1 MVDTPAIKFENISKT
16 FQTADNEVKAVQ
28 NVNLEIKSGE
38 VFGIVGFSGAGKSTL
53 VRMLNGLEKPTE
65 GKILIHSKRVDNL
78 AGRDLREQRKK
89 IGIIF
94 QHFNLLWSRTVLEN
108 ITFPLEIAHVPK
120 NERIEKAKKLA
131 ELVGLGDRLHAYPN
145 QLSGGQKQRVGIARA
160 LANDPEILISDE
172 ATSALDPQTTEE
184 VLDLLE
190 DINRKLNLTIVI
202 ITHEMHVIR
211 RLADKVAVMETGKVI
226 EEGPVSEVF
235 THPQQDLTK
244 RFVNAEVDTNNTPDV
259 KEVVNQLLEKYPHGQ
274 LVELRF
280 HGDQVQLPVVSEL
293 VRQFPE
299 VQLSILEG
307 SIHQLADKARTIGTL
322 FVQLVGSDEDIQEA
336 LKFLETLRV
345 EVRVISNE

>member
-65 GKILIHSKRVDNL
+65 GKILIHGKRVDNL

-131 ELVGLGDRLHAYPN
+131 ELGYYINVGELDKIDAVTKAH
-145 QLSGGQKQRVGIARA
+145 I
-160 LANDPEILISDE
+160 
-172 ATSALDPQTTEE
+172 ALDATTNPQNKEKLLAEFGHIPNKGEFIETIMNENCPAYVKKESVTPKEAAE
-184 VLDLLE
+184 IIREAKGKVVLAHPVAYEHEDNLTDE
-190 DINRKLNLTIVI
+190 DILEIVKDMKPDGL
-202 ITHEMHVIR
+202 EANYLYVDR
-211 RLADKVAVMETGKVI
+211 NNNKFDETAKWN
-226 EEGPVSEVF
+226 EFAKE
-235 THPQQDLTK
+235 
-244 RFVNAEVDTNNTPDV
+244 NN
-259 KEVVNQLLEKYPHGQ
+259 
-274 LVELRF
+274 
-280 HGDQVQLPVVSEL
+280 
-293 VRQFPE
+293 
-299 VQLSILEG
+299 
-307 SIHQLADKARTIGTL
+307 L
-322 FVQLVGSDEDIQEA
+322 FVTVGSDFHNKDGLRPEIGFVNTNFTLSDEKIDEI
-336 LKFLETLRV
+336 LENL
-345 EVRVISNE
+345 SK